1 MIEVKF
7 SGRGGQGVVM
17 ASQMLGSAFFKGGL
31 YPQCY
36 SVYGGERRGAPVFAY
51 LRVDQEKIL
60 LKCNIKIPNQLI
72 CFDESIFDPAKPG
85 ELPLPGGKIL
95 INTRR
100 PLDDLEHMDGY
111 TVGCL
116 DAGGISL
123 KAGLGRV
130 INTTILGACCKL
142 NQEPSLDY
150 MLEAVKEMV
159 PAKVEANLEA
169 VRLAYD
175 AVQIRG
181 PRG

>member
-1 MIEVKF
+1 
-7 SGRGGQGVVM
+7 M
-17 ASQMLGSAFFKGGL
+17 ASQMLGLAYFKAGY

-36 SVYGGERRGAPVFAY
+36 SVFGGERRGAPVFSY
-51 LRVDQEKIL
+51 LRVDQKKIL

-72 CFDESIFDPAKPG
+72 CFDESIFDPTQPG
-85 ELPLPGGKIL
+85 ALPLPGGKVL

-100 PLDDLEHMDGY
+100 SLDGLEHLDQY
-111 TVGCL
+111 TVAGL

-142 NQEPSLDY
+142 NQDTNLDDV
-150 MLEAVKEMV
+150 LEAVRETV

-169 VRLAYD
+169 VKLAYD
-175 AVQIRG
+175 AVQIRQ